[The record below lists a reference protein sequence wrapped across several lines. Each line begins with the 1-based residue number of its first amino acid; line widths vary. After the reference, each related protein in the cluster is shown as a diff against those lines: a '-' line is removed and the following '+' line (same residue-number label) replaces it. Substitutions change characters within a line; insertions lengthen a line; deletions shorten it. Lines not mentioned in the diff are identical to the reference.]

1 MPNGV
6 DLAVPRMGTGW
17 REIQTLLSLMGET
30 VLSSGSS

>member
-17 REIQTLLSLMGET
+17 REITGPTQFHGGDSVILRE
-30 VLSSGSS
+30 